1 VWHIQGEERCIYVW
15 LGNLKEENNLEY
27 LCGDGRIILKLI
39 FQKENWEVLTVIN
52 LAQDRSRVWLF

>member
-1 VWHIQGEERCIYVW
+1 VWHIQGEERMHICLV
-15 LGNLKEENNLEY
+15 GKPEKENNLEY